1 MHRSLCFTLNE
12 LLVVLVIVGVIIG
25 LASIAFSDKRSDELK
40 REAQRL
46 SAVLTLA
53 AEEAIV
59 ASRELGVR
67 FDADGYG
74 FFVLGDDQT
83 WLPLEH
89 DREFAAHRLPQ
100 PLHLTLLTD
109 ARAVSARSAD
119 DQQRDEPHAYFFAT
133 GELYPPFE
141 LTLSHPDLPTRYRI
155 EARMDGKVELHA
167 EE

>member
-1 MHRSLCFTLNE
+1 MHRSRGFTLIE
-12 LLVVLVIVGVIIG
+12 LLVVLVIVGVIVG
-25 LASIAFSDKRSDELK
+25 LASIAFSDNRADELK

-109 ARAVSARSAD
+109 AREVSTRRAD
-119 DQQRDEPHAYFFAT
+119 DKQRDGPHAYFFAT